1 MNRLLSVIF
10 LILLSIV
17 FMILQTTFLSPN
29 HVGVFY
35 PDLNLILI
43 VFLSLFCELRGGA
56 ILAFGNAYMMDVL
69 SGCLF
74 GIHTLSRFA
83 VFTVLNGFSDN
94 LYSQSK
100 FTQAVAI
107 FFSTVFSWFF
117 IWAVLKT
124 RTDTGFG
131 ISIGL
136 VMAQGVINTLLGL
149 PIFWMIKKSYAR
161 VQA

>member
-1 MNRLLSVIF
+1 MNRLLSVVF

-17 FMILQTTFLSPN
+17 FMMLQTTLFSPN
-29 HVGVFY
+29 RTGVFY

-43 VFLSLFCELRGGA
+43 VFLSLFYEPGWGA
-56 ILAFGNAYMMDVL
+56 ILALGNAYMMDVL

-83 VFTVLNGFSDN
+83 VFTLLRGLSDN

-100 FTQAVAI
+100 STQAVAI
-107 FFSTVFSWFF
+107 LFGTVFSWSF
-117 IWAVLKT
+117 IWAVLKA

-131 ISIGL
+131 ISVGL
-136 VMAQGVINTLLGL
+136 VMTQGIINTLLGL
-149 PIFWMIKKSYAR
+149 PIFWMIKRSYAR